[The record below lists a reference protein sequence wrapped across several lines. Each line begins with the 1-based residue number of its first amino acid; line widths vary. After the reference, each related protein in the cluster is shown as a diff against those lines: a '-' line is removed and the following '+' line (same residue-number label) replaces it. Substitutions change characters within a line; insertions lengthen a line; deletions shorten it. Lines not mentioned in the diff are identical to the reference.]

1 MNTNT
6 IPVSVPSDWYYI
18 TGHCLLMCAPNA
30 ISAANYYVWDYIRP
44 ADFSSYMILTS
55 GYDAYIVVNGRLEH
69 EIIRTYSPTG
79 FNMKVFAPGQSDY
92 TDIPYRVGYQ
102 LDMSSMYRS
111 VIFTN
116 VPRKMTDWAF
126 KRALERPYY
135 ASYNRNELNINRPAL
150 TAEQQ
155 ERLNSNVLPIIL
167 TSPIVIPLPPA
178 PRPVSP
184 SPSPSPPPQMSDWL
198 DDRTQEYLESS
209 PTTSSPVPRRD
220 WLDDRTQKYWD
231 WRSEDEDT
239 NNEDSIEYYID
250 RVSDGLEQTD

>member
-1 MNTNT
+1 MNTNP

-69 EIIRTYSPTG
+69 EIIRAYSPPG

-92 TDIPYRVGYQ
+92 TDVPYRVGYQ

-135 ASYNRNELNINRPAL
+135 ASYNRNELNINRHAL

-155 ERLNSNVLPIIL
+155 ERLNSNVLPII
-167 TSPIVIPLPPA
+167 IPPPPA

-184 SPSPSPPPQMSDWL
+184 SPTPSPPPQMSDWL
-198 DDRTQEYLESS
+198 DDRTKEPSLATPTEPQE
-209 PTTSSPVPRRD
+209 
-220 WLDDRTQKYWD
+220 YWD
-231 WRSEDEDT
+231 WRSEDEDASIDYYINRVDWRVEDEET
-239 NNEDSIEYYID
+239 NNEDSIEYCID
-250 RVSDGLEQTD
+250 RVSDGLGHTD